1 MDIAI
6 TGASGLIGHAL
17 TSTLRAAGDRPIALV
32 RRSVRP
38 GEDAIE
44 WNPAEHRIDAASL
57 EGIDGVMH
65 LAGAGIGDRRW
76 TDEYKREVLG
86 SRTGPTQLL
95 AETLAALERP
105 PRVLVSGSAIG
116 YYGDRGDEVLTEQSS
131 AGQLFLSEV
140 CLAWEAAARPAVD
153 AGIRVAFARTGIVL
167 DAHGGALPKLL
178 PLFKLGLGG
187 RMGSGRQWWSWIS
200 IVDEVATLRWLL
212 EHDIA
217 GPANLTAPQPVTNG
231 EFSKILGH
239 VLHRPSV
246 FPVPSFG
253 PKLLRGAEL
262 AHELLFASQRV
273 HPVALES
280 SGFAFA
286 HPDLESALRAV
297 LDEPTAA

>member
-6 TGASGLIGHAL
+6 TGASGLIGAAL
-17 TSTLRAAGDRPIALV
+17 TAALRAGGDRPVALV
-32 RRSVRP
+32 RRSVGQ

-44 WNPAEHRIDAASL
+44 WNPAAGRIDAASL
-57 EGIDGVMH
+57 EGIQGVVH
-65 LAGAGIGDRRW
+65 LAGAGIGDKRW
-76 TDEYKREVLG
+76 TDEYKREVLE
-86 SRTGPTQLL
+86 SRTGPTRLL
-95 AETLAALERP
+95 TETLASLQRP
-105 PRVLVSGSAIG
+105 PDVLVSGSAIG
-116 YYGDRGDEVLTEQSS
+116 YYGDRGDEVLTEDS
-131 AGQLFLSEV
+131 APGDLFLSEV
-140 CLAWEAAARPAVD
+140 CVAWEAAAQPALD

-167 DAHGGALPKLL
+167 DAHRGALPKLL
-178 PLFKLGLGG
+178 PLFKLGVGG
-187 RMGSGRQWWSWIS
+187 RMGSGRQWWSWVS
-200 IVDEVATLRWLL
+200 IDDEVAALRWLL

-231 EFSKILGH
+231 EFAKMLGR

-253 PKLLRGAEL
+253 PKLLRGADL

-286 HPDLESALRAV
+286 HPDLETALRAV
-297 LDEPTAA
+297 LDKPAAA